1 MNEPIDKITSDN
13 QASIAVVLINLGT
26 PDAPNKQE
34 VRRYLKEFLSDTRV
48 VEIPRVLWQ
57 IILRS
62 VILPF
67 RPKQSAKKYAS
78 IWLEQGSPLRVY
90 TEKQV
95 ALLTQQLADKGIRV
109 VVRHAMR
116 YGAPSI
122 PSVLSE
128 LEKEGIDRILVF
140 PAYPQYSCT
149 TTASVFDAV
158 FKHYEQVRNI
168 PELRL
173 IKHYH
178 DHPRYID
185 ALKKQIE
192 AYWAVNGRPDKL
204 LMSFHGVPLRTQQL
218 GDPYQ
223 AECLKTAEL
232 LVAALGLEKEQYQ
245 VTFQSRFGK
254 AKWLQPYT
262 AGTLAK
268 LGKEGFH
275 RVDVVCP
282 GFISDCLETLE
293 EINIEG
299 KQIFLSSGGKE
310 FHLIPCLND
319 SAAWG
324 KASAEI
330 ALLSMSGWP
339 IHTRQHCSMEKVC
352 AELEN

>member
-1 MNEPIDKITSDN
+1 MNVQIEKTVEEAKST
-13 QASIAVVLINLGT
+13 IAVVLVNLGT
-26 PDAPNKQE
+26 PDAPNAPE
-34 VRRYLKEFLSDTRV
+34 VRRYLKQFLSDPRV
-48 VEIPRVLWQ
+48 VEIPRFLWQ
-57 IILRS
+57 IILRGF
-62 VILPF
+62 ILPF
-67 RPKQSAKKYAS
+67 RPKQSAKKYAAV
-78 IWLEQGSPLRVY
+78 WMEQGSPLRVY

-95 ALLTQQLADKGIRV
+95 TLLKQQFADKDIQV
-109 VVRHAMR
+109 IVKYAMR
-116 YGAPSI
+116 YGTPAVAD
-122 PSVLSE
+122 VLSD
-128 LEKEGIDRILVF
+128 LEKEGVDRILVF

-149 TTASVFDAV
+149 TTASVYDAV
-158 FKHYEQVRNI
+158 FQHYETTRNI
-168 PELRL
+168 PELRF

-192 AYWAVNGRPDKL
+192 AYWAVNGQPDKL
-204 LMSFHGVPLRTQQL
+204 LMSFHGVPLRTQLL

-223 AECLKTAEL
+223 KECLKTAQL
-232 LVAALGLEKEQYQ
+232 LVEALGLEKSQYQ

-262 AGTLAK
+262 ANTLAK
-268 LGKEGFH
+268 LGKEGVK

-293 EINIEG
+293 EINMEG
-299 KQIFLSSGGKE
+299 KQTFLSSGGKE

-319 SAAWG
+319 SPAWG

-339 IHTRQHCSMEKVC
+339 IHSRQYACETEKEC
-352 AELEN
+352 AD